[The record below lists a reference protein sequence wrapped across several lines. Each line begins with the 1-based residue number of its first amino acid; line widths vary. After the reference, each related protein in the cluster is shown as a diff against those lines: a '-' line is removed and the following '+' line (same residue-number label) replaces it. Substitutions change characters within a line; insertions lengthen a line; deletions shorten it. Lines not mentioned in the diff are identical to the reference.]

1 MLASAPVLYPQLLSF
16 YFFVVI
22 ICSGGS
28 EFWCSEGKF
37 CFPLFWYKG
46 KFWVPSKEIV
56 FQEEDRVFN
65 TGSGSRAS
73 SSFPLFSL
81 FSPTP

>member
-1 MLASAPVLYPQLLSF
+1 MSF
-16 YFFVVI
+16 GVVRE
-22 ICSGGS
+22 SFG
-28 EFWCSEGKF
+28 
-37 CFPLFWYKG
+37 FPFWYKG

-56 FQEEDRVFN
+56 FQEEERVFN

-81 FSPTP
+81 FLLTP